1 MRRICAIG
9 PGKVKYM
16 HARFLK
22 VHGDN
27 VKATIGLITMLLL
40 STAAHGQLLK
50 CIGKDGRVE
59 YANQC
64 APGSKAQD
72 TGIKSSSPSAPSDT
86 GGAQKSLA
94 ERDAEFRKRQIDKQ
108 EAEAKEGKKTAENE
122 QRKRACDDA
131 RAYLKNLEARNRV
144 VKFDPKTGERIYL
157 EEAQYA
163 SETAAAQRSI
173 EANCK

>member
-1 MRRICAIG
+1 
-9 PGKVKYM
+9 
-16 HARFLK
+16 
-22 VHGDN
+22 
-27 VKATIGLITMLLL
+27 MLLA
-40 STAAHGQLLK
+40 STAAHGQLMK

-64 APGSKAQD
+64 PAGSKEQA
-72 TGIKSSSPSAPSDT
+72 TGIRSGSVSPSAPSDSAEPQK
-86 GGAQKSLA
+86 GKPEAQKSLA
-94 ERDAEFRKRQIDKQ
+94 ERDAEFRKRRIEKQ
-108 EAEAKEGKKTAENE
+108 EAEAKNAKKTAEDE

-144 VKFDPKTGERIYL
+144 VKFDPKTGERVYL

>member
-1 MRRICAIG
+1 
-9 PGKVKYM
+9 
-16 HARFLK
+16 
-22 VHGDN
+22 
-27 VKATIGLITMLLL
+27 MLLL
-40 STAAHGQLLK
+40 STAAHGQLMK

-64 APGSKAQD
+64 PAGSKEQV
-72 TGIKSSSPSAPSDT
+72 TGIRSGSASPSTASENAEPQKDKSEAQKDKA
-86 GGAQKSLA
+86 GAQKGKPEAQKSLA
-94 ERDAEFRKRQIDKQ
+94 ERDAEFRKRRIEMQ
-108 EAEAKEGKKTAENE
+108 EAEAKNAKKTAEDE

>member
-1 MRRICAIG
+1 MR
-9 PGKVKYM
+9 
-16 HARFLK
+16 
-22 VHGDN
+22 
-27 VKATIGLITMLLL
+27 ATIGLITMLLL
-40 STAAHGQLLK
+40 STAAHGQLMK

-64 APGSKAQD
+64 PAGSKEQA
-72 TGIKSSSPSAPSDT
+72 TGIRSGSASSSVPSDSAEPQK
-86 GGAQKSLA
+86 GKPEAQKGKPEAQKSLA
-94 ERDAEFRKRQIDKQ
+94 ERDAEFRKRRIEKQ
-108 EAEAKEGKKTAENE
+108 EAEAKNAKKTAEDE

-144 VKFDPKTGERIYL
+144 VKFDPKTGERVYL

>member
-1 MRRICAIG
+1 
-9 PGKVKYM
+9 
-16 HARFLK
+16 
-22 VHGDN
+22 
-27 VKATIGLITMLLL
+27 MLLA
-40 STAAHGQLLK
+40 STAAHGQLMK

-64 APGSKAQD
+64 PAGSKEQA
-72 TGIKSSSPSAPSDT
+72 TGIRSGSASPSTPSDSAEPQK
-86 GGAQKSLA
+86 GKPEAQKSLA
-94 ERDAEFRKRQIDKQ
+94 ERDAEFRKRRIEKQ
-108 EAEAKEGKKTAENE
+108 EAEAKNAKKTAEDE

-144 VKFDPKTGERIYL
+144 VKFDPKTGERVYL